1 VVCRWAVTVT
11 EREWQREVVALAKH
25 MGWRHYHTHDSRRSE
40 PGWPDLALV
49 RDRLVLAELK
59 TETGRVSAAQERWLS
74 LLSSAGVETYLWRPS
89 DRDEVIRVLSRRR
102 PNPPTKQ
109 EPTK

>member
-1 VVCRWAVTVT
+1 MT

-102 PNPPTKQ
+102 PNSPTKQ
-109 EPTK
+109 EPTNDL